1 MNTPKYNKGF
11 EKYGGEMFFGKG
23 FFGDTLKKARK
34 NQLAFFNKICN
45 INKKWKNIYITT
57 KEVFLETKKKFLVE
71 NITKLD
77 FLLY

>member
-1 MNTPKYNKGF
+1 MNPPKYNKGF

-45 INKKWKNIYITT
+45 I
-57 KEVFLETKKKFLVE
+57 KKK
-71 NITKLD
+71 
-77 FLLY
+77 